1 MAEPR
6 DPLIWRRT
14 SGPRLA
20 VIAALFG
27 LCALAILVRLVD
39 LQIFQRAA
47 LEARAENQRTNLV
60 DVPAQRGDLLDR
72 HGKVLAYSVDA
83 DTLCAVPNKVRDPE
97 RVVSKLCDAL
107 GDCDQAE
114 RAALSKSLSRSK
126 KAYALL
132 RHQVSPDQAR
142 RVAALQIDGVYF
154 DKEPHR
160 YYPNRELAASVLG
173 YVGADYRGLA
183 GLEATYDKK
192 LRGRPGQMLL
202 EFDGR
207 KRDRRAFNRVGRDP
221 VAGDSL
227 ELTIDANL
235 QYVAERELDAGV
247 LENHAD
253 GGAVVIMDPVSGE
266 ILALASNPTF
276 NPNSYGLFPPD
287 RRRNRGVQD
296 VYEPGS
302 TFKIVTASAALE
314 EKTMRPTDL
323 IDTGGGS
330 IAIGPKRVVREAQ
343 GHNYGTISFTDVI
356 VKSSN
361 VGAIKIGLR
370 LGAERL
376 GRYVGR
382 FGFGTRLSPD
392 FPSESAGIVWQ
403 PSQWTESALASVSMG
418 YQVSVTPLQMA
429 TAASVVAN
437 GGELVQ
443 PRIVRAVIDAD
454 RRLPVPRKVIRR
466 VTSPETAAEM
476 TAIMEAV
483 VEEGTGKMAKLED
496 FTVAGKTGTA
506 NKNKDGHY
514 LEHEYNVSF
523 VGFVPSRKP
532 ALTIIVVI
540 DTPRGPNPPF
550 GGTVSAPIFHRI
562 ADAALRY
569 LGATP
574 TVNPVPPVLV
584 ARYDASNR
592 ITVAG
597 PAKPMTIVPAVSP
610 SAMGQVV
617 LPELRGLSGR
627 EALRVLARLGITPHV
642 VGDGVVIDQNPLP
655 GAVLEPGGAC
665 RLGLGRPDAGIHP

>member
-1 MAEPR
+1 MDEPR
-6 DPLIWRRT
+6 DPLSWRRT
-14 SGPRLA
+14 TGPRLA

-27 LCALAILVRLVD
+27 LCALAVLGRLID
-39 LQIFQRAA
+39 LQIVQRAA
-47 LEARAENQRTNLV
+47 LEAKAENQRTNLV
-60 DVPAQRGDLLDR
+60 EVPAQRGDLLDR
-72 HGKVLAYSVDA
+72 RGKVLAYSVEA
-83 DTLCAVPNKVRDPE
+83 DTLCAVPSKVRDPKQ
-97 RVVSKLCDAL
+97 VVSKLCDAL
-107 GDCDQAE
+107 ADCDGDE
-114 RAALSKSLSRSK
+114 RAAFTRSLGRSN

-132 RHQVSPDQAR
+132 RHQLSPEQAR
-142 RVAALQIDGVYF
+142 RVTALQIDGVYL

-183 GLEATYDKK
+183 GLEATYDAR
-192 LRGRPGQMLL
+192 LRGRSGEMLL

-207 KRDRRAFNRVGRDP
+207 KRHRVFNRVGRDP
-221 VAGDSL
+221 VPGASL
-227 ELTIDANL
+227 ELTIDSNL
-235 QYVAERELDAGV
+235 QYIAERELEAGV
-247 LENHAD
+247 LENHAE
-253 GGAVVIMDPVSGE
+253 GGAVVIMDPVTGE
-266 ILALASNPTF
+266 ILADASNPTF
-276 NPNSYGLFPPD
+276 NPNSYGLFPPE
-287 RRRNRGVQD
+287 RRRNRVVQD

-330 IAIGPKRVVREAQ
+330 IAIGAKRVVREAQ
-343 GHNYGTISFTDVI
+343 GHNYGTLSFTDVI

-376 GRYVGR
+376 GRYVGH

-392 FPSESAGIVWQ
+392 FPGESAGIVWQ

-429 TAASVVAN
+429 TAASTVAN

-443 PRIVRAVIDAD
+443 PRIVRAVIGAD
-454 RRLPVPRKVIRR
+454 GRVPVPRKVIRR

-483 VEEGTGKMAKLED
+483 VEEGTGKEARLQD

-506 NKNKDGHY
+506 NKNKNGHY
-514 LEHEYNVSF
+514 LEHDYNVSF

-569 LGATP
+569 LGVAP

-584 ARYDASNR
+584 ARYDAGDEIKVS
-592 ITVAG
+592 G
-597 PAKPMTIVPAVSP
+597 PARPMTIVPAANP
-610 SAMGQVV
+610 ALMGQVV

-627 EALRVLARLGITPHV
+627 EAMRALARLGITPRV
-642 VGDGVVIDQNPLP
+642 VGEGVVIDQNPLP
-655 GAVLEPGGAC
+655 GSVLEPGGTC
-665 RLGLGRPDAGIHP
+665 RLGLGRPAAGLHP